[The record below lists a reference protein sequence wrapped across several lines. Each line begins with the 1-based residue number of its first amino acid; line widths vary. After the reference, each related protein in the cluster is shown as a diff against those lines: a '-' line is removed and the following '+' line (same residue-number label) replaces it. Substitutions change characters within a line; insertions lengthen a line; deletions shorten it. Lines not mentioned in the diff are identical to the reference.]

1 MQTYSDDEDSHFF
14 LGKMISPSIT
24 PGSDTQPGY
33 TTFTL
38 EDNQIKDIVMTF
50 LQLDS
55 QQGLPQTATFEEF
68 DWLVVDYAKEFGMTT
83 LSSTSISELNQR
95 LRSDNKL
102 FKKYMSYKAGFVD

>member
-50 LQLDS
+50 L
-55 QQGLPQTATFEEF
+55 
-68 DWLVVDYAKEFGMTT
+68 
-83 LSSTSISELNQR
+83 
-95 LRSDNKL
+95 
-102 FKKYMSYKAGFVD
+102 